1 MVIIS
6 GVPIFRIFTVSEL
19 MPVSCLCD
27 IRGSDLFA
35 LRLFCGGG
43 GGGVHIWGEYC
54 YRELINDLK
63 NYKEKILTLLHS
75 WPF

>member
-43 GGGVHIWGEYC
+43 GGVFIFGVNIVTVN
-54 YRELINDLK
+54 L
-63 NYKEKILTLLHS
+63 
-75 WPF
+75 